1 MPGVRTVP
9 RAHSAVRILKAAKS
23 RADRSNLR
31 AGYSS
36 STDYT
41 PARAREPVTAV
52 RVWVSAR
59 PAWSLDAFSLRRA
72 GSGFYF
78 AAAFLAAAQRFLA
91 ASTIRA
97 RPSGLRRRFL
107 LPAFAG
113 AGAGA
118 APAPALAF
126 RADAQRRLCAA
137 AMRLRAAALS
147 TRFVAVAPADAG
159 EAGCTPILFRSSPIR
174 ASMSL
179 ILPW

>member
-1 MPGVRTVP
+1 MPEVPTVP

-31 AGYSS
+31 TGYSS

-41 PARAREPVTAV
+41 PARAREPATAAQ
-52 RVWVSAR
+52 VWVSAR
-59 PAWSLDAFSLRRA
+59 PAWSLDAFFFRRA

-91 ASTIRA
+91 AAMIRA
-97 RPSGLRRRFL
+97 RPSGLRRRFF

-113 AGAGA
+113 AGA
-118 APAPALAF
+118 APASALAF
-126 RADAQRRLCAA
+126 RAAAQRLLCAA

-159 EAGCTPILFRSSPIR
+159 EAGCPPILFRSSPIR